1 MIRAGRPARVA
12 EEAPRHRE
20 NRRRGEVPQVKVRR
34 AEQAVSLETERHL
47 AGAGRSREE
56 LLSEVTGG
64 LELASG
70 EVNGREP
77 VQRRKQTRRFAHPLA
92 ELASPCV
99 DRLDL
104 GRRVPPCRHDGRT
117 EEHAQLE
124 LQLVAL
130 GARGLPFEHR
140 QSAPQVLDRF
150 GVRRAIHG
158 ALGGSLPR
166 RNRLWDQARFAEMMA
181 EQLGSLCADLGIP
194 LLVHLCDPQVKLLP
208 AAAEQRVIGR
218 LVDQRVLENVA
229 GLVTQALLE
238 QELRFDQLSEPAA

>member
-1 MIRAGRPARVA
+1 
-12 EEAPRHRE
+12 
-20 NRRRGEVPQVKVRR
+20 VKVRR

-130 GARGLPFEHR
+130 GARGLPLIGEDAVAEVLRHVAAETPDHLAAHAMRLSEDLAELFGIESLRETRRTHQSRTAFEARH
-140 QSAPQVLDRF
+140 AAD
-150 GVRRAIHG
+150 AIRVTTG
-158 ALGGSLPR
+158 QGCKRALGAMCGRGARCAPR
-166 RNRLWDQARFAEMMA
+166 
-181 EQLGSLCADLGIP
+181 S
-194 LLVHLCDPQVKLLP
+194 
-208 AAAEQRVIGR
+208 
-218 LVDQRVLENVA
+218 
-229 GLVTQALLE
+229 
-238 QELRFDQLSEPAA
+238 